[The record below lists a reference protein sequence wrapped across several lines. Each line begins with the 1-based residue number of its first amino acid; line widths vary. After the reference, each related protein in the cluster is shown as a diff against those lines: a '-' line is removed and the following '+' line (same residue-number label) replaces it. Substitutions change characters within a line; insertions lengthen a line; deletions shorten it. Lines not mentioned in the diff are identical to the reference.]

1 MTVQEESVRL
11 DLDWSTPAAG
21 SGREV
26 TLGYDSLLIP
36 ETLRQAGIAVAHAC
50 CGVPASAQFIMADM
64 RYSVAAVEL
73 LVGGDGTEA
82 LTGQVGLSK
91 AVFRQG
97 GFRSAE
103 VYLRVECGDAV
114 VAEAFATLRC
124 VDAAVYG
131 RLRRNGRPSGLAD
144 HPGPCGVLVDPAVVG
159 RRRRDE
165 VLVCRDSGYRDRRMF
180 RVWIDP
186 SNQDLFD
193 HPVDHVPGMIQIE
206 VCRQAALASTWS
218 ELTAGRFL
226 SGCALEFRHMVE
238 LDRPTWCRA
247 LPAGGESV
255 AVEVFQDGD
264 GPLTSGVVRLC
275 RLPERTGHG
284 RSGRVGEAVEEVR
297 CEARVAS

>member
-11 DLDWSTPAAG
+11 DLDWSRPPAG

-26 TLGYDSLLIP
+26 TFGYDPVLIP

-50 CGVPASAQFIMADM
+50 FRVPASAQFIMADM
-64 RYSVAAVEL
+64 RFSVAAVEL

-91 AVFRQG
+91 AEFRRG

-103 VYLRVECGDAV
+103 VYLRVECDDAV
-114 VAEAFATLRC
+114 VGEAFATLRC

-131 RLRRNGRPSGLAD
+131 RLRSNGRPSGSAD
-144 HPGPCGVLVDPAVVG
+144 PCPRGVLVDPAVVG

-165 VLVCRDSGYRDRRMF
+165 VLVCRDSGRREPGMW

-218 ELTAGRFL
+218 ESTAGRFL
-226 SGCALEFRHMVE
+226 GGCALEFRHMVE
-238 LDRPTWCRA
+238 LDRPTWCQA

-275 RLPERTGHG
+275 RLPERGGHG
-284 RSGRVGEAVEEVR
+284 RSGLVGEAVEEVR